1 MDDAE
6 TLEDEVLDKVA
17 VVVEDQEQVEEEVAL
32 GQDEEDA
39 VADDEDVA
47 VGMPEAEEVELDV
60 PVDEVDGDE
69 VGVALDVG
77 TGMQLIV
84 VSLNSQVFS
93 VGFKEY

>member
-1 MDDAE
+1 VDDAE